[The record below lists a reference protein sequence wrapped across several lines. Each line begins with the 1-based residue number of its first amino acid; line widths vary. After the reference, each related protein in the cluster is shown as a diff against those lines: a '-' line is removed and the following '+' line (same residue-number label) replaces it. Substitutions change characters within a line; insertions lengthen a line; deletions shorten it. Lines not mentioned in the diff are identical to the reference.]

1 MSLSVNCTL
10 EVGAF
15 APSWSHRR
23 MRLKDGVFNEK
34 ENGNKS
40 AGLVAK
46 CISVF
51 KLGGV
56 HMDFGHRCIGRNHT
70 DVDVFWI
77 WLHGRLS
84 SRDVSYVTE
93 TSVKSS
99 RADGLRWYI
108 SLCWLPKILGASR
121 PGQA

>member
-56 HMDFGHRCIGRNHT
+56 HMDFGHNRMKR
-70 DVDVFWI
+70 
-77 WLHGRLS
+77 
-84 SRDVSYVTE
+84 
-93 TSVKSS
+93 TSAGV
-99 RADGLRWYI
+99 
-108 SLCWLPKILGASR
+108 
-121 PGQA
+121 